1 MLTLLLFFTVL
12 RLIGTKIKLLKVF
25 GQTKIFGKLVD
36 DFKDIEIKFDNEK
49 IEESLKKSGRPV
61 PAFKIEYL
69 DNTLRIQRTSE
80 GYLFIIKKIL
90 PEGEIDSGSSSSR
103 GGGLG
108 PWLEDK
114 IGENGMKTLGVVSLT
129 PYLFFAMT
137 AVRQYLESR

>member
-1 MLTLLLFFTVL
+1 M
-12 RLIGTKIKLLKVF
+12 KIF

-36 DFKDIEIKFDNEK
+36 DFKDFEIKFDKEK

-90 PEGEIDSGSSSSR
+90 EEGEVESGSVG

-108 PWLEDK
+108 PWLQDK

-137 AVRQYLESR
+137 AFRQYMESR

>member
-1 MLTLLLFFTVL
+1 M
-12 RLIGTKIKLLKVF
+12 
-25 GQTKIFGKLVD
+25 
-36 DFKDIEIKFDNEK
+36 
-49 IEESLKKSGRPV
+49 KKSGRPV

-90 PEGEIDSGSSSSR
+90 EEGEVESGSVG

-108 PWLEDK
+108 PWLQDK

-137 AVRQYLESR
+137 AFRQFMESR

>member
-1 MLTLLLFFTVL
+1 M
-12 RLIGTKIKLLKVF
+12 KIF

-36 DFKDIEIKFDNEK
+36 DFKDFEIKFDKEK

-61 PAFKIEYL
+61 PAFRIEYL

-90 PEGEIDSGSSSSR
+90 EEGEVESGSVG

-108 PWLEDK
+108 PWLQDK

-137 AVRQYLESR
+137 AFRQYMESR

>member
-1 MLTLLLFFTVL
+1 M
-12 RLIGTKIKLLKVF
+12 KIF

-36 DFKDIEIKFDNEK
+36 DFKDFEIKFDKEK

-69 DNTLRIQRTSE
+69 DDTLRIQRTSE

-90 PEGEIDSGSSSSR
+90 EEGEVESGSVG

-137 AVRQYLESR
+137 AFRQYMESR